1 MIKSIVYSA
10 VGILSA
16 AFGLKGFLLPNDFI
30 DGGATGIA
38 LLLTTIFEI
47 PLPLLII
54 LVNIPFIIMG
64 SKVIG
69 KQFAVRTSLAIIT
82 LALVLVFVEFP
93 LITNDKLL
101 VAIFGGFFLGAG
113 IGLNVRGQAVID
125 GTEVMA
131 ILFSRKLKTT
141 IGDIIL
147 VTNIII
153 FGVCAYVLSIET
165 ALYSMVTYMV
175 ASRSLDYITVG
186 IDEYLGVTIISDK
199 CMIIKDMI
207 TDTLGR
213 GVTIYRGKGG
223 YGKRGHIEDKDI
235 LYSVITRFEVSKIS
249 QEIENIDPNAFV
261 VMSPVKDA
269 IGGMIK
275 DRKSVV

>member
-1 MIKSIVYSA
+1 MIKSIIYSA

-54 LVNIPFIIMG
+54 LVNIPFILMG

-69 KQFAVRTSLAIIT
+69 KQFAIRTSLAILT

-93 LITNDKLL
+93 IITNDKLL

-147 VTNIII
+147 VTNVII

-207 TDTLGR
+207 TETLGR

-235 LYSVITRFEVSKIS
+235 LYSVITRFEVSKIA
-249 QEIENIDPNAFV
+249 QEIENIDSNAFV

-275 DRKSVV
+275 KRHL

>member
-10 VGILSA
+10 VGIFSA

-54 LVNIPFIIMG
+54 LVNIPFILMG

-69 KQFAVRTSLAIIT
+69 KQFAIRTSLAIIT

-153 FGVCAYVLSIET
+153 FGVCAYVLSVET

-207 TDTLGR
+207 TDALGR

-249 QEIENIDPNAFV
+249 QEIENIDSNAFV

-275 DRKSVV
+275 KRHL

>member
-1 MIKSIVYSA
+1 MVRSIIYST
-10 VGILSA
+10 VGIFSA
-16 AFGLKGFLLPNDFI
+16 AFGLKGFLLPNHFI

-38 LLLTTIFEI
+38 LLFTSILDI
-47 PLPLLII
+47 PLPYLII

-69 KQFAVRTSLAIIT
+69 KQFALRTSIAIASLAI
-82 LALVLVFVEFP
+82 VLLFVDFP
-93 LITNDKLL
+93 IITNDKLL

-113 IGLNVRGQAVID
+113 IGLNVRGHAVID

-131 ILFSRKLKTT
+131 ILYSRKFKTT

-153 FGVCAYVLSIET
+153 FSICAYLLSIET

-175 ASRSLDYITVG
+175 ASRSLDYITIG
-186 IDEYLGVTIISDK
+186 IDEYLGVTIVSDK
-199 CMIIKDMI
+199 CTIIKDMI
-207 TDTLGR
+207 TETFGR

-249 QEIENIDPNAFV
+249 QEIENIDADAFV
-261 VMSPVKDA
+261 VMSPVKDT

-275 DRKSVV
+275 KRHL

>member
-54 LVNIPFIIMG
+54 LVNIPFILMG

-69 KQFAVRTSLAIIT
+69 KQFAIRTSLAIIT

-153 FGVCAYVLSIET
+153 FGVCAYVLSVET

-249 QEIENIDPNAFV
+249 QEIENIDSNAFV

-275 DRKSVV
+275 KRHL

>member
-10 VGILSA
+10 VGIFSA

-249 QEIENIDPNAFV
+249 QEIENIDSNAFV

-275 DRKSVV
+275 KRHL

>member
-1 MIKSIVYSA
+1 MIKFIIYSA

-30 DGGATGIA
+30 DGGATDIA

-47 PLPLLII
+47 PLPLLSI
-54 LVNIPFIIMG
+54 LVNIPFIIMA

-69 KQFAVRTSLAIIT
+69 KQFAIRTSLAILT

-93 LITNDKLL
+93 IITNDKLL

-131 ILFSRKLKTT
+131 ILFSRKFKTT

-147 VTNIII
+147 LTNVII
-153 FGVCAYVLSIET
+153 FGVCAYVLSVET

-199 CMIIKDMI
+199 CIIIKDMI

-213 GVTIYRGKGG
+213 GVTIYRGKSG

-235 LYSVITRFEVSKIS
+235 LFSVITRFEISNIS
-249 QEIENIDPNAFV
+249 QEIENIYSNAFI

-269 IGGMIK
+269 LGGMIK
-275 DRKSVV
+275 KRHL

>member
-10 VGILSA
+10 VGIFSA

-54 LVNIPFIIMG
+54 LVNIPFILMG

-69 KQFAVRTSLAIIT
+69 NQFAIRTSLAILT

-93 LITNDKLL
+93 IITNDKLL

-147 VTNIII
+147 VTNVII

-207 TDTLGR
+207 TETFGR

-235 LYSVITRFEVSKIS
+235 LYSVITRFEVSKIA
-249 QEIENIDPNAFV
+249 QEIENIDSNAFV

-275 DRKSVV
+275 KRHL

>member
-1 MIKSIVYSA
+1 MTKSIIYSA

-16 AFGLKGFLLPNDFI
+16 AFGLKGFLLPNNFI

-38 LLLTTIFEI
+38 LLLTTILDL
-47 PLPLLII
+47 PLSLLII
-54 LVNIPFIIMG
+54 VVNIPFILMG

-69 KQFAVRTSLAIIT
+69 LQFAIRTSFAIIA
-82 LALVLVFVEFP
+82 LALLLIIVEFP
-93 LITNDKLL
+93 IITNDKLL
-101 VAIFGGFFLGAG
+101 VAVFGGFFLGAG

-147 VTNIII
+147 LTNIII
-153 FGVCAYVLSIET
+153 FGICAYVLSIET

-186 IDEYLGVTIISDK
+186 IDEYLGVTIVSDK
-199 CMIIKDMI
+199 CVAIKDMI
-207 TDTLGR
+207 TETFGR

-249 QEIENIDPNAFV
+249 QEIEHLDPNAFV
-261 VMSPVKDA
+261 VMSPVKET

-275 DRKSVV
+275 KRHL

>member
-1 MIKSIVYSA
+1 MIKSIIYSA

-249 QEIENIDPNAFV
+249 QEIENIDSNAFV

-275 DRKSVV
+275 KRHL

>member
-10 VGILSA
+10 VGIFSA

-54 LVNIPFIIMG
+54 LVNIPFILMG

-69 KQFAVRTSLAIIT
+69 NQFAIRTSLAIIM

-93 LITNDKLL
+93 IITNDKLL

-147 VTNIII
+147 VTNVII

-207 TDTLGR
+207 TETLGR

-235 LYSVITRFEVSKIS
+235 LYSVITRFEVSKIA
-249 QEIENIDPNAFV
+249 QEIENIDSNAFV

-275 DRKSVV
+275 KRHL

>member
-1 MIKSIVYSA
+1 MIKSIIYSA

-69 KQFAVRTSLAIIT
+69 KQFAIRTSLAIIT

-147 VTNIII
+147 VTNVII
-153 FGVCAYVLSIET
+153 FGVCAYVLSVET

-249 QEIENIDPNAFV
+249 QEIENIDSNAFV

-275 DRKSVV
+275 KRHL

>member
-1 MIKSIVYSA
+1 MIKSIIYSA

-30 DGGATGIA
+30 DGGATDIA

-54 LVNIPFIIMG
+54 LVNIPFIIMA

-69 KQFAVRTSLAIIT
+69 KQFVIRTSLAILT

-93 LITNDKLL
+93 IITNDKLL

-131 ILFSRKLKTT
+131 ILFSRKFKTT

-147 VTNIII
+147 LTNVII
-153 FGVCAYVLSIET
+153 FGVCAYVLSVET

-186 IDEYLGVTIISDK
+186 IDEYLGVTNISDK

-213 GVTIYRGKGG
+213 GVTIYKGKGG

-235 LYSVITRFEVSKIS
+235 LYSVITRFEVSNIS
-249 QEIENIDPNAFV
+249 QEIENIYSNAFI
-261 VMSPVKDA
+261 VMLSVKYA
-269 IGGMIK
+269 ISGMI
-275 DRKSVV
+275 RKRHL

>member
-1 MIKSIVYSA
+1 MIKSIIYSA

-69 KQFAVRTSLAIIT
+69 KQFAIRTSLAIIT

-93 LITNDKLL
+93 IITNDKLL

-147 VTNIII
+147 VTNVII
-153 FGVCAYVLSIET
+153 FGVCAYVLSVET

-249 QEIENIDPNAFV
+249 QEIENIDSNAFV

-275 DRKSVV
+275 KRHL

>member
-69 KQFAVRTSLAIIT
+69 KQFAVRTSLAILT

-249 QEIENIDPNAFV
+249 QEIENIDSNAFV

-275 DRKSVV
+275 KRHL

>member
-69 KQFAVRTSLAIIT
+69 KQFALRTSLAIIT

-275 DRKSVV
+275 KRHL

>member
-1 MIKSIVYSA
+1 MVKSIIYSV
-10 VGILSA
+10 VGIFSA

-38 LLLTTIFEI
+38 LLLTTIFDL
-47 PLPLLII
+47 PLPLLLI
-54 LVNIPFIIMG
+54 LVNTPFIIMG
-64 SKVIG
+64 SRVIG
-69 KQFAVRTSLAIIT
+69 LQFAIRTSLAISA

-93 LITNDKLL
+93 IITNDKLL

-147 VTNIII
+147 ITNVVI
-153 FGVCAYVLSIET
+153 FSVCAYILSIEI

-186 IDEYLGVTIISDK
+186 IDEYLGVTIISDR
-199 CMIIKDMI
+199 CSDIKNMI
-207 TDTLGR
+207 TETFGR
-213 GVTIYRGKGG
+213 GVTVYRGKGG

-249 QEIENIDPNAFV
+249 QEIESIDPNAFV
-261 VMSPVKDA
+261 VMSPVKDT

-275 DRKSVV
+275 KRHL

>member
-1 MIKSIVYSA
+1 MIKSIIYSA
-10 VGILSA
+10 VGIFSA
-16 AFGLKGFLLPNDFI
+16 AFGLKGFLLPNNFI

-38 LLLTTIFEI
+38 LLLTTLFDI
-47 PLPLLII
+47 PLSLLII
-54 LVNIPFIIMG
+54 LVNIPFIVMG

-69 KQFAVRTSLAIIT
+69 MQFAIRTSLAIIG
-82 LALVLVFVEFP
+82 LALVLIFVEFP

-131 ILFSRKLKTT
+131 ILFSRRLKTT

-147 VTNIII
+147 ITNVII
-153 FGVCAYVLSIET
+153 FGVCAYVLSVET

-199 CMIIKDMI
+199 CFEIKNMI
-207 TDTLGR
+207 TEAFGR

-249 QEIENIDPNAFV
+249 QEIEHIDPKAFV
-261 VMSPVKDA
+261 VMTPVKDT

-275 DRKSVV
+275 KRHL

>member
-10 VGILSA
+10 VGIFSA

-54 LVNIPFIIMG
+54 LVNIPFILMG

-69 KQFAVRTSLAIIT
+69 KQFAIRTSLAILT

-93 LITNDKLL
+93 IITNDKLL

-147 VTNIII
+147 VTNVII

-207 TDTLGR
+207 TETFGR

-235 LYSVITRFEVSKIS
+235 LYSVITRFEVSKIA
-249 QEIENIDPNAFV
+249 QEIENIDSNAFV

-275 DRKSVV
+275 KRHL

>member
-69 KQFAVRTSLAIIT
+69 KQFAIRTSLAIIT

-213 GVTIYRGKGG
+213 GVTIYRGKSG

-249 QEIENIDPNAFV
+249 QEIEYID
-261 VMSPVKDA
+261 
-269 IGGMIK
+269 
-275 DRKSVV
+275 

>member
-1 MIKSIVYSA
+1 MVKSIIYSV
-10 VGILSA
+10 VGIFSA

-38 LLLTTIFEI
+38 LLLTTIFDL
-47 PLPLLII
+47 PLPLLLI

-64 SKVIG
+64 SRAIG
-69 KQFAVRTSLAIIT
+69 VQFAIRTSLAISA

-93 LITNDKLL
+93 IITNDKLL

-147 VTNIII
+147 ITNVVI
-153 FGVCAYVLSIET
+153 FSVCAYILSIET

-186 IDEYLGVTIISDK
+186 IDEYLGVTIISDR
-199 CMIIKDMI
+199 CSDIKNMI
-207 TDTLGR
+207 TETFGR
-213 GVTIYRGKGG
+213 GVTVYRGKGG

-249 QEIENIDPNAFV
+249 QEIESIDPNAFV
-261 VMSPVKDA
+261 VMSPVKDT

-275 DRKSVV
+275 KRHL

>member
-1 MIKSIVYSA
+1 MVKSIIYSV
-10 VGILSA
+10 VGIFSA

-38 LLLTTIFEI
+38 LLLTTLFNI

-64 SKVIG
+64 SRVIG
-69 KQFAVRTSLAIIT
+69 AQFAIRTSLAIIA

-93 LITNDKLL
+93 IITNDKLL

-147 VTNIII
+147 ITNVVI
-153 FGVCAYVLSIET
+153 FSVCAYILSIET

-199 CMIIKDMI
+199 CTVIKEMI
-207 TDTLGR
+207 TDTFGR

-249 QEIENIDPNAFV
+249 QEIESIDPNAFV
-261 VMSPVKDA
+261 VMSPVKDT

-275 DRKSVV
+275 KRHL

>member
-1 MIKSIVYSA
+1 MIKSVIYSA

-54 LVNIPFIIMG
+54 LVNIPFILMG

-69 KQFAVRTSLAIIT
+69 KQFAIRTSLAIIT

-275 DRKSVV
+275 KRHL

>member
-1 MIKSIVYSA
+1 MIKSIIYSA

-69 KQFAVRTSLAIIT
+69 KQFAIRTSLAIIT

-93 LITNDKLL
+93 IITNDKLL

-147 VTNIII
+147 VTNVII

-207 TDTLGR
+207 TETLGR

-235 LYSVITRFEVSKIS
+235 LYSVITRFEVSKIA
-249 QEIENIDPNAFV
+249 QEIENIDSNAFV

-275 DRKSVV
+275 KRHL

>member
-1 MIKSIVYSA
+1 MVKSIIYSV
-10 VGILSA
+10 VGIFSA

-38 LLLTTIFEI
+38 LLLTTIFD
-47 PLPLLII
+47 LPLSLLLI

-64 SKVIG
+64 SRVIG
-69 KQFAVRTSLAIIT
+69 VQFAIRTSLAISA

-93 LITNDKLL
+93 IITNDKLL

-147 VTNIII
+147 ITNVVI
-153 FGVCAYVLSIET
+153 FSVCAYILSIET

-175 ASRSLDYITVG
+175 ASRSLDYITIG

-199 CMIIKDMI
+199 CSDIKNMI
-207 TDTLGR
+207 TETFGR
-213 GVTIYRGKGG
+213 GVTVYRGKGG

-249 QEIENIDPNAFV
+249 QEIESIDPNAFV
-261 VMSPVKDA
+261 VMSPVKDT

-275 DRKSVV
+275 KRHL

>member
-54 LVNIPFIIMG
+54 LVNIPFILMG

-69 KQFAVRTSLAIIT
+69 KQFAIRTSLAIIT

-249 QEIENIDPNAFV
+249 QEIENIDSNAFV

-275 DRKSVV
+275 KRHL

>member
-54 LVNIPFIIMG
+54 LVNIPFILMG

-69 KQFAVRTSLAIIT
+69 KQFAIRTSLAIIT

-186 IDEYLGVTIISDK
+186 IDEYLGVRIISDK

-249 QEIENIDPNAFV
+249 QEIENIDSNAFV

-275 DRKSVV
+275 KRHL

>member
-1 MIKSIVYSA
+1 MIKSIIYSA

-69 KQFAVRTSLAIIT
+69 KQFAVKTSLAILT

-249 QEIENIDPNAFV
+249 QEIENIDSNAFV

-275 DRKSVV
+275 KRHL

>member
-69 KQFAVRTSLAIIT
+69 KQFAVRTSLAILT

-131 ILFSRKLKTT
+131 ILFSKKLKTT

-275 DRKSVV
+275 KRHL

>member
-1 MIKSIVYSA
+1 
-10 VGILSA
+10 
-16 AFGLKGFLLPNDFI
+16 
-30 DGGATGIA
+30 
-38 LLLTTIFEI
+38 
-47 PLPLLII
+47 
-54 LVNIPFIIMG
+54 MG

-69 KQFAVRTSLAIIT
+69 KQFAIRTSLAILT

-93 LITNDKLL
+93 IITNDKLL

-147 VTNIII
+147 VTNVII

-207 TDTLGR
+207 TETLGR

-235 LYSVITRFEVSKIS
+235 LYSVITRFEVSKIA
-249 QEIENIDPNAFV
+249 QEIENIDSNAFV

-275 DRKSVV
+275 KRHL

>member
-1 MIKSIVYSA
+1 MIKSIIYSA

-38 LLLTTIFEI
+38 LLLTTIFDI

-69 KQFAVRTSLAIIT
+69 KQFAVRTSLAILT

-249 QEIENIDPNAFV
+249 QEIENIDSNAFV

-275 DRKSVV
+275 KRHL

>member
-1 MIKSIVYSA
+1 MIKSIIYSA

-69 KQFAVRTSLAIIT
+69 KQFAVRTSLAILT

-249 QEIENIDPNAFV
+249 QEIENIDSNAFV

-275 DRKSVV
+275 KRHL

>member
-1 MIKSIVYSA
+1 MVKSIIYSV
-10 VGILSA
+10 VGIFSA

-38 LLLTTIFEI
+38 LLLTTIFD
-47 PLPLLII
+47 LPLSLLLI

-64 SKVIG
+64 SRVIG
-69 KQFAVRTSLAIIT
+69 VQFAIRTSLAISA

-93 LITNDKLL
+93 IITNDKLL

-147 VTNIII
+147 ITNVVI
-153 FGVCAYVLSIET
+153 FSVCAYILSIET

-186 IDEYLGVTIISDK
+186 IDEYLGVTIISDR
-199 CMIIKDMI
+199 CSDIKNMI
-207 TDTLGR
+207 TETFGR
-213 GVTIYRGKGG
+213 GVTVYRGKGG

-249 QEIENIDPNAFV
+249 QEIESIDPNAFV
-261 VMSPVKDA
+261 VMSPVKDT

-275 DRKSVV
+275 KRHL

>member
-1 MIKSIVYSA
+1 MIKSVIYSA
-10 VGILSA
+10 EGILSA

-54 LVNIPFIIMG
+54 LVNIPFILMG

-69 KQFAVRTSLAIIT
+69 KQFAIRTSLAIIT

-275 DRKSVV
+275 KRHL

>member
-10 VGILSA
+10 VGIFSA

-54 LVNIPFIIMG
+54 LVNIPFILMG

-69 KQFAVRTSLAIIT
+69 NQFAIRTSLAIIM

-93 LITNDKLL
+93 IITNDKLL

-147 VTNIII
+147 VTNVII

-207 TDTLGR
+207 TETFGR

-235 LYSVITRFEVSKIS
+235 LYSVITRFEVSKIA
-249 QEIENIDPNAFV
+249 QEIENIDSNAFV

-275 DRKSVV
+275 KRHL

>member
-1 MIKSIVYSA
+1 MIKSIIYSA

-30 DGGATGIA
+30 DGGATDIA

-54 LVNIPFIIMG
+54 LVNIPFIIMA

-69 KQFAVRTSLAIIT
+69 KQFVIRTSLAILT
-82 LALVLVFVEFP
+82 LAFVLVFVEFP
-93 LITNDKLL
+93 IITNDKLL

-131 ILFSRKLKTT
+131 ILFSRKFKTT

-147 VTNIII
+147 LTNVII
-153 FGVCAYVLSIET
+153 FGVCAYVLSVET

-213 GVTIYRGKGG
+213 GVTIYKGKGG

-235 LYSVITRFEVSKIS
+235 LYSVITRFEVSNIS
-249 QEIENIDPNAFV
+249 QEIENIYSNAFI
-261 VMSPVKDA
+261 VMSPVKYA
-269 IGGMIK
+269 ISGMI
-275 DRKSVV
+275 RKRHL

>member
-10 VGILSA
+10 VGIFSA

-54 LVNIPFIIMG
+54 LVNIPFILMG

-69 KQFAVRTSLAIIT
+69 KQFAIRTSLAIIT

-249 QEIENIDPNAFV
+249 QEIENIDSNAFV

-275 DRKSVV
+275 KRHL

>member
-1 MIKSIVYSA
+1 MA
-10 VGILSA
+10 
-16 AFGLKGFLLPNDFI
+16 
-30 DGGATGIA
+30 
-38 LLLTTIFEI
+38 
-47 PLPLLII
+47 
-54 LVNIPFIIMG
+54 

-69 KQFAVRTSLAIIT
+69 KQFVIRTSLAILT

-93 LITNDKLL
+93 IITNDKLL

-131 ILFSRKLKTT
+131 ILFSRKFKTT

-147 VTNIII
+147 LTNVII
-153 FGVCAYVLSIET
+153 FGVCAYVLSVET

-213 GVTIYRGKGG
+213 GVTIYKGKGG

-235 LYSVITRFEVSKIS
+235 LYSVITRFEVSNNS
-249 QEIENIDPNAFV
+249 QEIENIYSNAFI
-261 VMSPVKDA
+261 VMSPVKYA
-269 IGGMIK
+269 ISGMI
-275 DRKSVV
+275 RKRHL

>member
-131 ILFSRKLKTT
+131 ILFSKKLKTT

-275 DRKSVV
+275 KRHL

>member
-1 MIKSIVYSA
+1 
-10 VGILSA
+10 
-16 AFGLKGFLLPNDFI
+16 
-30 DGGATGIA
+30 
-38 LLLTTIFEI
+38 
-47 PLPLLII
+47 
-54 LVNIPFIIMG
+54 MG

-69 KQFAVRTSLAIIT
+69 KQFAIRTSLAIIT
-82 LALVLVFVEFP
+82 LALVLVFVDFP

-249 QEIENIDPNAFV
+249 Q
-261 VMSPVKDA
+261 
-269 IGGMIK
+269 
-275 DRKSVV
+275 